1 MGAAGFHGR
10 VRNGVGWDTRAIG
23 HQVDQPPPAAPHQLC
38 DLAGARPPRHGRD
51 EERAPWR
58 GAGGAGARQV
68 SGMGPRQVGSTL
80 GAGLRLS
87 LPAGEVGRAIRTG
100 QLHASPRVHTRPI
113 DVVVC
118 HGSDSETWS
127 CGGFP
132 A

>member
-58 GAGGAGARQV
+58 GAGGAGVRQV
-68 SGMGPRQVGSTL
+68 SGMGRSHLT
-80 GAGLRLS
+80 ADRCSLRLS
-87 LPAGEVGRAIRTG
+87 LLAGEVCRAIRTG
-100 QLHASPRVHTRPI
+100 QLRASPRVHTRPI

-118 HGSDSETWS
+118 HGSLGETWS

>member
-10 VRNGVGWDTRAIG
+10 VRNGVGWGTRAIG
-23 HQVDQPPPAAPHQLC
+23 HQVGEPPPAAPHRVR
-38 DLAGARPPRHGRD
+38 GPGEGR
-51 EERAPWR
+51 AWGSASP
-58 GAGGAGARQV
+58 
-68 SGMGPRQVGSTL
+68 GMGMD
-80 GAGLRLS
+80 LRLP
-87 LPAGEVGRAIRTG
+87 LLAGEVVRAIRTG

-118 HGSDSETWS
+118 HGSSGETWS